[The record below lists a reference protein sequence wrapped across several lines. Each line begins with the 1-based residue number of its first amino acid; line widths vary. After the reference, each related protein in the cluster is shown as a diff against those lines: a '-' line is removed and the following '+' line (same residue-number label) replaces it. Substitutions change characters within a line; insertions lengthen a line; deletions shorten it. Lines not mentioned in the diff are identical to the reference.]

1 VADKGV
7 DWSAMSQHGNPILEF
22 LQFVEDQPD
31 QPLASLLDKVL
42 RKSRE
47 LVYAEAGTLYLVRN
61 HRKHGWLEPMVLQ
74 NDLVAIRP
82 EDIRVPLDNTSL
94 AGYVASAGMSVRIDD
109 VDQPDP
115 GWPFEIRRDVERAY
129 NFKPRSI
136 LCFPVTNF
144 RKDLVGVVQLIN
156 RRHADGNAGPFSEAD
171 EDLILPVNQVMGS
184 AIANAMMREALST
197 SNAKLIQLNGTL
209 EKRITART
217 AELEAARQAAVD
229 SDRLKT
235 EFLATM
241 SHEIRTPMNGVI
253 GMAGLLLD
261 TPLDDKQAS
270 FAKAVR
276 DSAEAL
282 LSIINDILDFSKL
295 NAGRMELEV
304 IEFDLAPVVESVVEL
319 LSPRAHAADLEIVS
333 FIDSAVP
340 LSLRG
345 DPGRLRQVLLN
356 LAGNAVK
363 FTETGTVSVEVTL
376 GKVAGQT
383 ATIRFAVIDTGIG
396 IAEDLREHLFDKFT
410 QADASIS
417 RRYGGTGLGL
427 AISANLVRLMGGE
440 IGVQSRVG
448 AGSSFWFTLPLEM
461 QAIQRSE
468 PPSYDIKGLRILAV
482 DDNEVNRR
490 IFYHQLSAQGAEVTT
505 TESADEALARLRGE
519 DGGPPLQ
526 IDVAVIDKMMP
537 GRGGDELGEEI
548 RRDPAL
554 ARIKM
559 IMASSAETLGDI
571 SRMKAIGFDAYLLK
585 PVRQA
590 TLFERIAIA
599 AGKQAERPAPR
610 FRGATA
616 AARGEPLPKGLR
628 ILLAEDNHINQV
640 LTVTVLEREG
650 HRVDTVGN
658 GLEAVEAARTIPYD
672 LILMDVHMPE
682 LDGLEATAAIR
693 AFEGAGARVPII
705 AVTANAMEGDR
716 ERFLAAGMDDY
727 VSKPID
733 IATLT
738 EKVARFSDRGDGA
751 AGPEAAPAGN
761 AALDAVILDRLQA
774 RLGEPLVARL
784 VGAYV
789 VEVRQRLNRLD
800 IAAKTGGTQS
810 LQLEAHD
817 LKSTSGNLGLVR
829 VRELAE
835 RLEAA
840 SQEGRLDAAIALL
853 PAVGSAVGEA
863 IQALAA
869 RFPGA
874 KGAAGE

>member
-1 VADKGV
+1 
-7 DWSAMSQHGNPILEF
+7 MNPHPNPIVEF
-22 LQFVEDQPD
+22 LQFVEDQPN
-31 QPLASLLDKVL
+31 QPLTRLLDKVL
-42 RKSRE
+42 HKSRT
-47 LVYAEAGTLYLVRN
+47 LVEAEAGTLYLVRR
-61 HRKHGWLEPMVLQ
+61 HGDQGWLEPVVLQ
-74 NDLVAIRP
+74 NESVAIRP
-82 EDIRVPLDNTSL
+82 EDIRVPLDNSSL
-94 AGYVASAGMSVRIDD
+94 AGYVASTGMSVRVDD
-109 VDQPDP
+109 VDEPDVSR
-115 GWPFEIRRDVERAY
+115 PFEIRRDVERAY
-129 NFKPRSI
+129 NFKPRSM

-144 RKDLVGVVQLIN
+144 RRDLIGVVQLLN
-156 RRHADGNAGPFSEAD
+156 RRQPDGNAGPFSESD
-171 EDLILPVNQVMGS
+171 EDLILPVNQVMGG
-184 AIANAMMREALST
+184 AIEHALMREALAE
-197 SNAKLIQLNGTL
+197 SNAQLKALNTSL
-209 EKRITART
+209 ESRIEART
-217 AELEAARQAAVD
+217 RELEEARQTAED

-282 LSIINDILDFSKL
+282 LSIINDILDYSKL

-333 FIDSAVP
+333 YIDSAVP

-363 FTETGTVSVEVTL
+363 FTESGTVSVEASLDRAV
-376 GKVAGQT
+376 GQT
-383 ATIRFAVIDTGIG
+383 AHVRFAVIDTGIG
-396 IAEDLREHLFDKFT
+396 ISEDLREHLFDKFT

-440 IGVQSRVG
+440 IGVTSQVG
-448 AGSSFWFTLPLEM
+448 AGSTFWFTLPLAM
-461 QAIQRSE
+461 QAVQRSE
-468 PPSYDIKGLRILAV
+468 PPSYDINGLRILAV

-490 IFYHQLSAQGAEVTT
+490 IFYHQLSAQGATVATADG
-505 TESADEALARLRGE
+505 ADEALALLRGSN
-519 DGGPPLQ
+519 DRPALG

-537 GRGGDELGEEI
+537 GRGGDELGEAI
-548 RRDPAL
+548 RRDPKL
-554 ARIKM
+554 AGVKM

-571 SRMKAIGFDAYLLK
+571 GRMKAIGFDAYLLK

-590 TLFERIAIA
+590 TLFERLAIA
-599 AGKQAERPAPR
+599 AGKQAERPPPR
-610 FRGATA
+610 MRGATA
-616 AARGEPLPKGLR
+616 GLRGEPTPKGLR

-672 LILMDVHMPE
+672 LVLMDVHMPE

-693 AFEGAGARVPII
+693 SFEGTRARVPIV

-733 IATLT
+733 IVTLT
-738 EKVARFSDRGDGA
+738 EKVARFRERDTPQA
-751 AGPEAAPAGN
+751 EAAAPATD
-761 AALDAVILDRLQA
+761 ASLDGAVLDKLQA

-789 VEVRQRLNRLD
+789 VEVRQRLARMD

-840 SQEGRLDAAIALL
+840 SQDGRLEAAITLL
-853 PAVGSAVGEA
+853 PALQSAVSDA
-863 IQALAA
+863 VVALAD

-874 KGAAGE
+874 HRDMSD